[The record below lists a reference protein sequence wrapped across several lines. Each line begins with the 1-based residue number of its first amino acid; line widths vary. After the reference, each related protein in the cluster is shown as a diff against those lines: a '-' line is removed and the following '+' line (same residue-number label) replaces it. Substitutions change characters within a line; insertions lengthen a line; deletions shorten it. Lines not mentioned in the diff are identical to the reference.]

1 MTPALV
7 LVALALE
14 GDVSPLDVTPPP
26 QTEEAPPPNL
36 LVPALHGV
44 ALLGGMR
51 IVETILWPDPFA
63 KTWRWTAYYEET
75 FTRPP
80 VFDSG
85 KPFMRWDG
93 DPLVVNVVGHAL
105 LGSELYVRPR
115 MCKVPWYGA
124 LAFAAAGST
133 LWEYVFEGNGVRP
146 SAQDL
151 VFTPLAGVV
160 LGEARYGLVRLS
172 RGVASKAWQTALR
185 AVADPFGEL
194 ERAALAAPC

>member
-14 GDVSPLDVTPPP
+14 GDASPAAPPDAP
-26 QTEEAPPPNL
+26 ATLEAPNL
-36 LVPALHGV
+36 VVPTLHGL
-44 ALLGGMR
+44 ALLGGVRMA
-51 IVETILWPDPFA
+51 ESILWPDPFA

-80 VFDSG
+80 VFDG
-85 KPFMRWDG
+85 DKPFLRWDG

-105 LGSELYVRPR
+105 MGSELYLRPR
-115 MCKVPWYGA
+115 MCNVPWYGA
-124 LAFAAAGST
+124 LVFAAAGST

-151 VFTPLAGVV
+151 VYTPLAGVV
-160 LGEARYGLVRLS
+160 LGEARYALVRLS
-172 RGVASKAWQTALR
+172 RTIESKEWRSALR
-185 AVADPFGEL
+185 AVADPFGEI
-194 ERAALAAPC
+194 ERVSGAPC

>member
-14 GDVSPLDVTPPP
+14 GDVASSNAP
-26 QTEEAPPPNL
+26 APPREDEPASPNL
-36 LVPALHGV
+36 VVPTLHNL
-44 ALLGGMR
+44 ALLGGVR
-51 IVETILWPDPFA
+51 IAETILWPDPFA
-63 KTWRWTAYYEET
+63 KTWRWRSYYEET

-80 VFDSG
+80 VFDAD

-105 LGSELYVRPR
+105 MGSELYMRPR
-115 MCKVPWYGA
+115 MCNVPWYGA

-151 VFTPLAGVV
+151 VYTPLAGLV

-172 RGVASKAWQTALR
+172 RTIESKEWRSALR
-185 AVADPFGEL
+185 AVADPFGEI
-194 ERAALAAPC
+194 ERVAGAPC